1 MAVDLSITVSFK
13 VGVKTLA
20 RVDKQ
25 AIEWDLSRGN
35 TLLKLV
41 ESALMAVGEPV
52 ECSDITKGG
61 ERHKNGVAI
70 TVSTE
75 SRRLL

>member
-1 MAVDLSITVSFK
+1 VAVDLSITVSFK

-25 AIEWDLSRGN
+25 AIEWDLSRAN

-41 ESALMAVGEPV
+41 ESALMHVGEPV
-52 ECSDITKGG
+52 ECSAITNEG
-61 ERHKNGVAI
+61 ERRKDGVAV
-70 TVSTE
+70 TMNNE
-75 SRRLL
+75 ARRLL